1 MQLTTACQCLRLIC
15 ITIRKASDVTSK
27 QPGSRQSFNTSCSP
41 GLGANM
47 LSTIAWLDLTV
58 VTKAPTH
65 ALVTSDQDWSNRFK
79 QQNKRTGDWC
89 WSRKD
94 NKKHAFN
101 SEDLWDIRKAKEDEE
116 RIRQETW
123 QYMGHQHANML
134 KKHYLVG
141 GKVYSDMKPRCE
153 LQSNYDIEVS
163 HASVHTS
170 TCFHHQ
176 NPFLNTLCRI
186 ASQRRSLRPKSVFIK
201 ESVTEIFSER

>member
-1 MQLTTACQCLRLIC
+1 MQLTAACQRLCLIC

-41 GLGANM
+41 ELGANM

-94 NKKHAFN
+94 NKKQAFN
-101 SEDLWDIRKAKEDEE
+101 SEDLWDIRKATEE
-116 RIRQETW
+116 RWGKNPSGDMAINGTPARKHVEETLSCRRQ
-123 QYMGHQHANML
+123 
-134 KKHYLVG
+134 
-141 GKVYSDMKPRCE
+141 
-153 LQSNYDIEVS
+153 
-163 HASVHTS
+163 
-170 TCFHHQ
+170 
-176 NPFLNTLCRI
+176 
-186 ASQRRSLRPKSVFIK
+186 SVFWHETALWITK
-201 ESVTEIFSER
+201 QLWYWSFTCWRPHFNMFSSPTPLSQHSL